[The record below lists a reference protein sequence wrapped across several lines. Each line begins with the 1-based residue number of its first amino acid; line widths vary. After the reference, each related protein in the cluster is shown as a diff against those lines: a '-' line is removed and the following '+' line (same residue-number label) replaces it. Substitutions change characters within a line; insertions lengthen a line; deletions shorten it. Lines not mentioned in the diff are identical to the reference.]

1 MKKKFITLLVLYTNM
16 FCMNRNTIYGLF
28 KTLML
33 VGLIS
38 FVGCSDKD
46 EPNVNPEVPHWTN
59 KMTARLDSI
68 SLGDGAEK
76 PFYQNIYDENGRLMG
91 YEKNGYWRFR
101 DSLQIHYDTNGFPDT
116 VKVKKWLNDSYWGL
130 SRETHTYVLHFS
142 GSALISMVHSR
153 PYFRPDSMAFSYGN
167 GYLRELDY
175 YQRKD
180 TTQEYHLRYSEDFTW
195 VDGDLK
201 EIKYEDLWQNKM
213 ESSNDK
219 VYYDFTFTYDG
230 KESKFLLPQQ
240 SHFIILDGKDYVYG
254 LLASMGCFGMLPKH
268 VINGIQLKRKV
279 VSNSYELNFTY
290 KRIWN
295 FEYDADDNIVS
306 MDERYEYYSLDEENP
321 SNAWWIKS
329 QKLYWKK

>member
-1 MKKKFITLLVLYTNM
+1 MNKNKLSLILL
-16 FCMNRNTIYGLF
+16 GLC
-28 KTLML
+28 LL
-33 VGLIS
+33 ALGS
-38 FVGCSDKD
+38 CSDDKD
-46 EPNVNPEVPHWTN
+46 EPNANPEVPHWTN

-68 SLGDGAEK
+68 SLGNGAEK
-76 PFYQNIYDENGRLMG
+76 PYYQNIYDENGRLMG

-116 VKVKKWLNDSYWGL
+116 VKVRKWLNDSYYGII
-130 SRETHTYVLHFS
+130 RETHVYVLHFS

-201 EIKYEDLWQNKM
+201 EIKYEDLWVKTM
-213 ESSNDK
+213 ESAEKES
-219 VYYDFTFTYDG
+219 YYDVSFTYDE
-230 KESKFLLPQQ
+230 KESKLLLPQQ
-240 SHFIILDGKDYVYG
+240 THFILFDEKDYVYG
-254 LLASMGCFGMLPKH
+254 LLASMGCFGKLPKH
-268 VINGIQLKRKV
+268 VINGIQLNHKAV
-279 VSNSYELNFTY
+279 ADTY
-290 KRIWN
+290 ILTSTAKRIWN

-306 MDERYEYYSLDEENP
+306 MDERYEYYSMDSEYPN
-321 SNAWWIKS
+321 NAWSIKS